1 MALKTGFNT
10 TASDA
15 KTLLERNDKL
25 RSGVRTWRQL
35 FGNASLGYNAQKDRL
50 ATDYAG
56 AIAAAYESNFRQNN
70 TIMNA
75 GLNVGATKSLLN
87 QSRANLQSAYETYV
101 RNYGND
107 MTTLNKSYTDEA
119 SAINT
124 ELTNRAQNL
133 SDLYASAYK
142 YLSEELFGASRLIDG
157 TAKNGA
163 KAIRD
168 KNGNITGYEKV
179 RQNYFKE
186 HGLDWTLDETGKLR
200 AWNDIA
206 TELVDEKGNLNDK
219 GIAFFDQMFNST
231 YEPYTNQKGTR
242 NIYGF
247 DEWLSNVDPE
257 LRDWW
262 ASQDSYNYT
271 RAGTNAGTAKSLLG
285 LESTDIKYN
294 KSEYEQTREKTV
306 YETPS
311 RLPKNIKDAIKT
323 RIPDYTDTD
332 AKDGG
337 QKFISSLDIDNL
349 STDVENIIS
358 DYLKDPSLIK
368 EFKSYRLTKHSNGR
382 LKEIMSLIP
391 ESGRFK
397 NNVND
402 WSEAGEA
409 NASAQAGKLH
419 ELETLV
425 SIYKDEILSE
435 LEHFVKTKK
444 MPVVKTEKYFGAS
457 KTSGF

>member
-1 MALKTGFNT
+1 MALKAGFNI

-15 KTLLERNDKL
+15 KALLERNDKQK
-25 RSGVRTWRQL
+25 SGVRTWRQL
-35 FGNASLGYNAQKDRL
+35 FGNASLGYSAQKDRL
-50 ATDYAG
+50 TTDYAG

-70 TIMNA
+70 AIMNA

-101 RNYGND
+101 RNYGKD
-107 MTTLNKSYTDEA
+107 MTTLNENYTNEA
-119 SAINT
+119 SAINA
-124 ELTNRAQNL
+124 ELTGRAQNL
-133 SDLYASAYK
+133 SNLYANAYK
-142 YLSEELFGASRLIDG
+142 YLSDELFGASRLIDG

-206 TELVDEKGNLNDK
+206 TELVDEDGNLK
-219 GIAFFDQMFNST
+219 AEGIAFFDQMFNST
-231 YEPYTNQKGTR
+231 YEPYTHQKGNR

-247 DEWLSNVDPE
+247 DEWLSNVDPK

-262 ASQDSYNYT
+262 ASQDNYNYT

-285 LESTDIKYN
+285 LESTDVKYN
-294 KSEYEQTREKTV
+294 KSDYEQTREKTV

-311 RLPKNIKDAIKT
+311 RLPESVDKAIKT
-323 RIPDYTDTD
+323 RIPDYTDADT
-332 AKDGG
+332 KDGG

-349 STDVENIIS
+349 STDVENIIN
-358 DYLKDPSLIK
+358 DYLKDPSLIE
-368 EFKSYRLTKHSNGR
+368 EFRVYRLTKRSKGM
-382 LKEIMSLIP
+382 LEEIMSRIP

-402 WSEAGEA
+402 WSEAREA
-409 NASAQAGKLH
+409 NATAQALKLKD
-419 ELETLV
+419 LKTFV
-425 SIYKDEILSE
+425 KMYKDEILSE